1 MKKMNPRICLLLLAV
16 AQWTCNQAI
25 LTAPPGSSLSV
36 FANPEFIAA
45 NGDISVISVLVI
57 EPAGTVVPDGT
68 VVQFFTNLG
77 HIQDQAKTN
86 DGVARANLVSDTR
99 SGTAT
104 VTVISGGAAPATAA
118 SPSPSPTSFVG
129 TGGAAAASGEGSTS
143 VTVVIGS
150 ARPKTI
156 IVTANPPRITG
167 SGPARQS
174 RIVANVFD
182 TNGNGVV
189 NAPVIFAVQEPT
201 SAPPTAQADATETLA
216 SRGAP
221 VYTDNNGQAVDFL
234 QTSYPA
240 DLPSKIVT
248 VTASVPGGDKV
259 LVSDPI
265 PVQIN

>member
-1 MKKMNPRICLLLLAV
+1 MKKMNPRVRLLLFAA
-16 AQWTCNQAI
+16 AQLTCNQAI
-25 LTAPPGSSLSV
+25 LTAPPGSSLSA

-45 NGDISVISVLVI
+45 NGDVSVISVLVI

-104 VTVISGGAAPATAA
+104 VTVISGGAAPAAPAA
-118 SPSPSPTSFVG
+118 SPSPTAIVG
-129 TGGAAAASGEGSTS
+129 TGGASAASGTS
-143 VTVVIGS
+143 ATVTVVIGS
-150 ARPKTI
+150 ARPKNV

-167 SGPARQS
+167 IGSARQS

-182 TNGNGVV
+182 ANGNGVV
-189 NAPVIFAVQEPT
+189 NAPVIFTVQEP
-201 SAPPTAQADATETLA
+201 AGDPPADATETLA

-221 VYTDNNGQAVDFL
+221 VFTDSNGQAVDFL
-234 QTSYPA
+234 QTSYAP
-240 DLPSKIVT
+240 DLPTKTVT
-248 VTASVPGGDKV
+248 VTASVPADTV
-259 LVSDPI
+259 LTSDPI

>member
-1 MKKMNPRICLLLLAV
+1 MKKTNARVSLLLLAAV
-16 AQWTCNQAI
+16 QVTCNQAI
-25 LTAPPGSSLSV
+25 LTAPPGSSLSA

-45 NGDISVISVLVI
+45 NGDVSVISVLVI

-104 VTVISGGAAPATAA
+104 VTVISGGAAPAAPAA
-118 SPSPSPTSFVG
+118 SPSPTAIVG
-129 TGGAAAASGEGSTS
+129 TGGTSAATGTS
-143 VTVVIGS
+143 ATVTVIIGS
-150 ARPKTI
+150 ARPKTV

-167 SGPARQS
+167 IGPARQS
-174 RIVANVFD
+174 RLVANVFD
-182 TNGNGVV
+182 DNGNGVT
-189 NAPVIFAVQEPT
+189 NAPVIFAVQQLDNGEP
-201 SAPPTAQADATETLA
+201 TETLA
-216 SRGAP
+216 SGGAP

-234 QTSYPA
+234 QTNYSTELPA
-240 DLPSKIVT
+240 KTVT
-248 VTASVPGGDKV
+248 VTASVPSGGTI
-259 LVSDPI
+259 LVSEPPL

>member
-1 MKKMNPRICLLLLAV
+1 MMKMNARVCLLLLAAV
-16 AQWTCNQAI
+16 QLTCNQSI

-45 NGDISVISVLVI
+45 NGDVSVISVLVI

-104 VTVISGGAAPATAA
+104 VTVVSGGAAPLPTA
-118 SPSPSPTSFVG
+118 SPSPSPTSALVG
-129 TGGAAAASGEGSTS
+129 TGGTIAADTTS
-143 VTVVIGS
+143 ATVQVIIGS
-150 ARPKTI
+150 ARPKTV

-174 RIVANVFD
+174 RLVANVFD
-182 TNGNGVV
+182 ESGNVVV
-189 NAPVIFAVQEPT
+189 NAPVIFSFQEPDQNDT
-201 SAPPTAQADATETLA
+201 TESLA
-216 SRGAP
+216 SGGAP
-221 VYTDNNGQAVDFL
+221 QYTDNNGQAVDSL

-240 DLPSKIVT
+240 DSPAKTVT
-248 VTASVPGGDKV
+248 VIASVPSGGTV
-259 LVSDPI
+259 LASEAV

>member
-1 MKKMNPRICLLLLAV
+1 MKTNARIGLLLLAAV
-16 AQWTCNQAI
+16 QVTCNQAI
-25 LTAPPGSSLSV
+25 LTAPPGSSLSA

-45 NGDISVISVLVI
+45 NGDVSVISVLVI

-104 VTVISGGAAPATAA
+104 VTVVSGGAAPVPTA
-118 SPSPSPTSFVG
+118 SPSPSPTAIVG
-129 TGGAAAASGEGSTS
+129 TGGTSAASGTS
-143 VTVVIGS
+143 ATVTVIIGS
-150 ARPKTI
+150 ARPKTV

-174 RIVANVFD
+174 RLVANVFD
-182 TNGNGVV
+182 ENGNGVV
-189 NAPVIFAVQEPT
+189 NAPVIFSIQEP
-201 SAPPTAQADATETLA
+201 SENDATENLA
-216 SRGAP
+216 SGGAP

-234 QTSYPA
+234 QTSYSAELPA
-240 DLPSKIVT
+240 KTVT
-248 VTASVPGGDKV
+248 VTASVPSGSTV
-259 LVSDPI
+259 LASEAV

>member
-1 MKKMNPRICLLLLAV
+1 MKMMNARVLLLLLSV
-16 AQWTCNQAI
+16 VHVTCNQAI
-25 LTAPPGSSLSV
+25 LTAPPGSILNA

-45 NGDISVISVLVI
+45 NGDVSVISVLVV

-104 VTVISGGAAPATAA
+104 VTVISGGAGVAPAA
-118 SPSPSPTSFVG
+118 SPSPTAIVG
-129 TGGAAAASGEGSTS
+129 TGGTSAASGAGNTT

-150 ARPKTI
+150 ARPKNV
-156 IVTANPPRITG
+156 IVTASPPRITG

-182 TNGNGVV
+182 VNGNGVV
-189 NAPVIFAVQEPT
+189 NAPVIFAVQEPSGDT
-201 SAPPTAQADATETLA
+201 PVDATETLA

-234 QTSYPA
+234 QTSYPT
-240 DLPSKIVT
+240 DLPSKTVT
-248 VTASVPGGDKV
+248 VTASVPTSEDV
-259 LVSDPI
+259 LTSDPV